1 MLDYRNY
8 SPEDFATD
16 PSFRNWQLKGKKE
29 DTRFWTRWLSQ
40 NPDKQKDIQSAVRLL
55 EAVLGSFDQITEA
68 EASQEVQRIAELID
82 ELPTPRQ
89 DVKKLKLWQG
99 TRWLSAAVVLLA
111 LVSLGWWLARNSQ
124 PGPASITYRDLI
136 DHAPVTLTEV
146 VNKAP
151 SVQRLSLPDGSTVT
165 LQPGSKLSYEP
176 EFMGKQREVYLSGE
190 AFFEVAKNPER
201 PFFVY
206 ADQLVTKV
214 LGTSFTIKAQPGEDQ
229 IQVLVKTGRVSVYA
243 NTDKN
248 TNQVPTPTNEM
259 VLTPN
264 QKVVFRAREKQFAR
278 SLVEAPEL
286 LPVAEKR
293 PDFVFKGTPIK
304 EVFKTLEKA
313 YGIEVIFDEEIMQ
326 NCYLTG
332 TFTDETLFEKLDLI
346 TRILNAAYE
355 QIDGQILI
363 RSRGC

>member
-1 MLDYRNY
+1 
-8 SPEDFATD
+8 
-16 PSFRNWQLKGKKE
+16 
-29 DTRFWTRWLSQ
+29 
-40 NPDKQKDIQSAVRLL
+40 
-55 EAVLGSFDQITEA
+55 
-68 EASQEVQRIAELID
+68 
-82 ELPTPRQ
+82 
-89 DVKKLKLWQG
+89 
-99 TRWLSAAVVLLA
+99 
-111 LVSLGWWLARNSQ
+111 
-124 PGPASITYRDLI
+124 
-136 DHAPVTLTEV
+136 
-146 VNKAP
+146 
-151 SVQRLSLPDGSTVT
+151 
-165 LQPGSKLSYEP
+165 
-176 EFMGKQREVYLSGE
+176 
-190 AFFEVAKNPER
+190 
-201 PFFVY
+201 
-206 ADQLVTKV
+206 
-214 LGTSFTIKAQPGEDQ
+214 
-229 IQVLVKTGRVSVYA
+229 
-243 NTDKN
+243 
-248 TNQVPTPTNEM
+248 